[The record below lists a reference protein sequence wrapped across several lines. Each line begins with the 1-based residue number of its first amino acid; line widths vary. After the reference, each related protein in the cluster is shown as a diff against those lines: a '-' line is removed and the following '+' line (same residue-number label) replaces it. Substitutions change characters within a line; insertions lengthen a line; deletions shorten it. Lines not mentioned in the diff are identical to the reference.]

1 MHDLSGGGVTTSF
14 RSQEKAKGEPKP
26 ITSQKY
32 IDIDNDHQ
40 EDERSH
46 ENIRQAVMRARNAFN
61 DNDEVVNNRNE
72 NSNAP
77 KESSFGSKLFKK
89 QAVALPQIQ
98 ETTQASN
105 QELDYLREEI
115 KNLKS
120 VLTNFKE
127 IPQTFSGTFPGAG
140 FGIPFEMSYM
150 FEKLTHTGMAPEVVS
165 EILREGQREIG
176 PSRISNK
183 ALVEA
188 FVARYILNHVK
199 VADTAHQDKI
209 QIFMGVAGAGKTSS
223 LIKFAS
229 HLVVHEGKKVA
240 LLTADT
246 QKVGAAE
253 QLKIFAQILN
263 VPFGIIRSVEDWN
276 MIIKQL
282 AKFDHILVDFPS
294 SSLKTEAEV
303 QRMRNL
309 LPPRS
314 VKTTNHLVM
323 NALKKDFDSTEIG
336 KRYRSFNYEDVIF
349 TALDESH
356 THGTIYNFIHRFQVP
371 VHSFGM
377 GVRIPED
384 FEMGSAER
392 ILDLIFKITHEGQV

>member
-1 MHDLSGGGVTTSF
+1 MANPQIPMQMGGNLPGLETEENI
-14 RSQEKAKGEPKP
+14 EKAQAQDVEMDYYEEALGLDPQEVEEEVIELEDGSVVINMTPKEGPRKNPEFYEIEPKP
-26 ITSQKY
+26 S
-32 IDIDNDHQ
+32 
-40 EDERSH
+40 
-46 ENIRQAVMRARNAFN
+46 
-61 DNDEVVNNRNE
+61 
-72 NSNAP
+72 
-77 KESSFGSKLFKK
+77 
-89 QAVALPQIQ
+89 
-98 ETTQASN
+98 

-120 VLTNFKE
+120 VLINFKE
-127 IPQTFSGTFPGAG
+127 IPQSFKGGYAG
-140 FGIPFEMSYM
+140 SEFGIPFEMSYM
-150 FEKLTHTGMAPEVVS
+150 FEKLNKSGLAPEIVS
-165 EILREGQREIG
+165 EILRAGQLEIG

-183 ALVEA
+183 ALVES
-188 FVARYILNHVK
+188 FVARYILNKVK
-199 VADTAHQDKI
+199 VSNSAQQEKI

-240 LLTADT
+240 LLTADS

-263 VPFGIIRSVEDWN
+263 VPFGIIRSIEDWN

-282 AKFDHILVDFPS
+282 SKFDHILVDFPS
-294 SSLKTEAEV
+294 SSLKTEAET
-303 QRMRNL
+303 QRIRNF

-314 VKTTNHLVM
+314 VKSTNHLVM
-323 NALKKDFDSTEIG
+323 NSLKKDFDSTEIG
-336 KRYRSFNYEDVIF
+336 KRYRTFNYEDVIF
-349 TALDESH
+349 TAIDESH
-356 THGTIYNFIHRFQVP
+356 THGTIYNFIHRFQIP